1 MDEQLYD
8 WAYSEAKRY
17 DHGIVLPFHV
27 LSATLKKKKRQGEDV
42 GWLIKDTSR
51 FLRQIRVVP
60 LGSNLFVSDSARF
73 WLEKATYWLSDIDL
87 KKLIQECE
95 MSVSQVWTPES
106 CIAASPSL
114 STEKELRELPDLID
128 ELESL
133 AGLEE
138 VKSQVKQLI
147 ANQEANKVRA
157 KHGKPTSETSMNLV
171 FSGPPGTGKTT
182 VARLIS
188 EIYKAIG
195 LLESGHLIEAG
206 RSDLVAPF
214 VGQTSLKTREVLESA
229 LDGVLFIDEA
239 YSLSSSDSQND
250 YGKDAVAELIAFMEN
265 NRQRIAVIVAGY
277 SDEMENFIS
286 SNPGLRSRFSNFIT
300 FKPYDVDEMM
310 KIFHK
315 LAENL
320 EIEIPVEIDLE
331 IRSRLERIDYQGE
344 LGNARYIREL
354 FSKMCTR
361 MNSRAFAEGI
371 VEIDALNQFS
381 SADIPPI
388 EEKFLR
394 NRKKANIGFAID
406 REVL

>member
-1 MDEQLYD
+1 
-8 WAYSEAKRY
+8 
-17 DHGIVLPFHV
+17 
-27 LSATLKKKKRQGEDV
+27 
-42 GWLIKDTSR
+42 
-51 FLRQIRVVP
+51 
-60 LGSNLFVSDSARF
+60 
-73 WLEKATYWLSDIDL
+73 
-87 KKLIQECE
+87 
-95 MSVSQVWTPES
+95 
-106 CIAASPSL
+106 
-114 STEKELRELPDLID
+114 
-128 ELESL
+128 
-133 AGLEE
+133 
-138 VKSQVKQLI
+138 
-147 ANQEANKVRA
+147 
-157 KHGKPTSETSMNLV
+157 MNLV

-195 LLESGHLIEAG
+195 LLQSGHLIEAG

-239 YSLSSSDSQND
+239 YSLSSSDSPND

-300 FKPYDVDEMM
+300 FNPYDVDEMM

-371 VEIDALNQFS
+371 VEIEALNQFS

-394 NRKKANIGFAID
+394 NRKKANIGFSID